1 MNKKTFSIALMASA
15 LPFLANASSVSSLN
29 KGDFVSSEKNRN
41 GRTVVSVK
49 LSKSGK
55 AKLRRMNK
63 ENY

>member
-15 LPFLANASSVSSLN
+15 LPLLASASSVSSLN

-55 AKLRRMNK
+55 AKLRRMNR
-63 ENY
+63 ESY

>member
-15 LPFLANASSVSSLN
+15 LPLLTSASSISSLDR
-29 KGDFVSSEKNRN
+29 GDFVASEKNRN

-55 AKLRRMNK
+55 AKLRKMNR
-63 ENY
+63 EA